1 MKLFN
6 IWITSGCQGCALP
19 FRNHF
24 YCLHSQKSVLMLF
37 TYIKHNSISYIHIV
51 VFYMAGW

>member
-51 VFYMAGW
+51 VFYMAG